1 MADEVLLRACA
12 AADIEAVLELWRR
25 AGAVPRPSDQAE
37 ALRARI
43 AHDDGLFLLAVEGS
57 RVVGSLIGAWDGWRG
72 GHYRLA
78 VDPAVRRRGV
88 ATRLVEEVERRML
101 ALGAERVA
109 IRVFHG
115 EPGAVA
121 FWRRS
126 ATAPSPTSRST
137 RRTCASPAARR
148 SQAAASRSRGA
159 RGVLGAR
166 GARRRLADRSVEGR
180 RGRVP

>member
-1 MADEVLLRACA
+1 MVAEVLLRACA
-12 AADIEAVLELWRR
+12 VADTEAVIELWRR
-25 AGAVPRPSDQAE
+25 AGAVPRPSDRAE

-43 AHDDGLFLLAVEGS
+43 AHDDGLFLLAVEGG

-88 ATRLVEEVERRML
+88 ATRLVEEVERRMR

-115 EPGAVA
+115 EPGAIA
-121 FWRRS
+121 FWEALGYR
-126 ATAPSPTSRST
+126 PEPNSRST
-137 RRTCASPAARR
+137 RGT
-148 SQAAASRSRGA
+148 
-159 RGVLGAR
+159 
-166 GARRRLADRSVEGR
+166 
-180 RGRVP
+180 